1 MPRPDNIVTI
11 SDFSA
16 SLFTILGI
24 YSFYTVNKKKE
35 QPLGYSSFVLGGLS
49 GTHTIYLRM

>member
-24 YSFYTVNKKKE
+24 YPFYTVNKKKE
-35 QPLGYSSFVLGGLS
+35 QPFGYSSLVFANIQTL
-49 GTHTIYLRM
+49 YLHNI

>member
-24 YSFYTVNKKKE
+24 YPFYTVNKKKE
-35 QPLGYSSFVLGGLS
+35 QPFGYSSS
-49 GTHTIYLRM
+49 